1 MLENMKSDKR
11 NVLISILNWNSSIAT
26 LECIDSLQG
35 QNTDGVTVKLAV
47 IDNGSRDDEWRILAA
62 GAQTRGIVLN
72 RQESNLGFA
81 GGHNLSMQ
89 AAIDSDY
96 DFVWL
101 VNNDATVHA
110 DALEKMIRIMEKDSS
125 CGAVAPLCIAEHDP
139 QHIDFLGARH
149 DWKNL
154 ASVRSSSLI
163 ETASLEKTNPD
174 AQWIAGT
181 AALFRVTALKQIG
194 LLDEKLFAYFEDND
208 ISARLAAAGWKNRVA
223 LDAKV
228 IHACHQGKDTNRP
241 PYFFYLMQRN
251 FFHFW
256 RKNTPPAYRRF
267 LSIRL
272 LDRSLYEVNRLYYG
286 GYKELGDAALLGTS
300 DGFWG
305 VFGAPRLDRSPSRSI
320 IFLTWLLS
328 IPHGRAL
335 KRLALQNKLSVTPLT
350 EPRR

>member
-1 MLENMKSDKR
+1 MLEDVKADRKT
-11 NVLISILNWNSSIAT
+11 VLISILNWNSSIAT
-26 LECIDSLQG
+26 LECVDSLQA
-35 QNTDGVTVKLAV
+35 QNTRGITVQLTV
-47 IDNGSRDDEWRILAA
+47 IDNGSRDEEWRILAE
-62 GAQTRGIVLN
+62 GARSRRIVLD
-72 RQESNLGFA
+72 RQETNLGFA

-89 AAIDSDY
+89 VAIDSDS

-110 DALEKMIRIMEKDSS
+110 DALEKMLRIMEEDPA

-139 QHIDFLGARH
+139 GHIDFLGAWH

-154 ASVRSSSLI
+154 QSVRSSSLD

-181 AALFRVTALKQIG
+181 AVLFRVSALKQIG

-228 IHACHQGKDTNRP
+228 VHACHQGKDTNRP

-256 RKNTPPAYRRF
+256 RKNTPSPFRRL
-267 LSIRL
+267 LSLRL
-272 LDRSLYEVNRLYYG
+272 LDRSLFEVNRLYYG
-286 GYKELGDAALLGTS
+286 GYKQLGDAALLGTS

-305 VFGAPRLDRSPSRSI
+305 VTGAPRLDRSPSRLI
-320 IFLTWLLS
+320 VFLKWVLS
-328 IPHGRAL
+328 IQHDRAL
-335 KRLALQNKLSVTPLT
+335 KRLAVQSVN
-350 EPRR
+350 

>member
-1 MLENMKSDKR
+1 
-11 NVLISILNWNSSIAT
+11 
-26 LECIDSLQG
+26 
-35 QNTDGVTVKLAV
+35 
-47 IDNGSRDDEWRILAA
+47 
-62 GAQTRGIVLN
+62 
-72 RQESNLGFA
+72 
-81 GGHNLSMQ
+81 
-89 AAIDSDY
+89 
-96 DFVWL
+96 
-101 VNNDATVHA
+101 
-110 DALEKMIRIMEKDSS
+110 MIHIMEEDPG
-125 CGAVAPLCIAEHDP
+125 CGAVAPLCIAGHDP
-139 QHIDFLGARH
+139 EHINFLGARH

-154 ASVRSSSLI
+154 ASVRSSSLT

-181 AALFRVTALKQIG
+181 AVLFRVAALKQIG

-256 RKNTPPAYRRF
+256 RKNTPLAYRRF
-267 LSIRL
+267 LSLRL

-286 GYKELGDAALLGTS
+286 GYKQLGDAPLLGAS

-305 VFGAPRLDRSPSRSI
+305 ISGAPRLDRSPSRSI
-320 IFLTWLLS
+320 VFLKWLLS
-328 IPHGRAL
+328 IQHGRAL
-335 KRLALQNKLSVTPLT
+335 KRLALQDTLSVTSAH
-350 EPRR
+350 

>member
-1 MLENMKSDKR
+1 MLEDVNAKR
-11 NVLISILNWNSSIAT
+11 KTVLISILNWNSSMAT
-26 LECIDSLQG
+26 LECIDSLHVQS
-35 QNTDGVTVKLAV
+35 TRGVAVQLAV
-47 IDNGSRDDEWRILAA
+47 IDNGSRDEEWRILAE
-62 GAQTRGIVLN
+62 GARARGIAVN
-72 RQESNLGFA
+72 RQETNLGFA

-89 AAIDSDY
+89 AAIDGGS

-110 DALEKMIRIMEKDSS
+110 DALEKMIQIMDEDPT
-125 CGAVAPLCIAEHDP
+125 CGAVAPLCIAEHDS

-154 ASVRSSSLI
+154 ASVRSSSLA
-163 ETASLEKTNPD
+163 ETASLEKTHPD

-181 AALFRVTALKQIG
+181 AVLFRVTALKQIG

-228 IHACHQGKDTNRP
+228 VHACHQGKDTNRP

-256 RKNTPPAYRRF
+256 RKNTPVAYRRL
-267 LSIRL
+267 LSLRL

-286 GYKELGDAALLGTS
+286 GYKQLGDAALLGTS

-305 VFGAPRLDRSPSRSI
+305 ISGPPRLDRSPSRSI
-320 IFLTWLLS
+320 AFLRWVLS
-328 IPHGRAL
+328 VQHDRAL
-335 KRLALQNKLSVTPLT
+335 KRLRLQN
-350 EPRR
+350 